1 MKPNRIHVRSLLV
14 IINLLRIKRRDYMS
28 FTHLYIKSGYSLMES
43 TITIPKLIDK
53 AKREKYEALALTD
66 VGVLYGVISFYQ
78 ACIANGIKPIIGLTV
93 MIKDEQLNETVPC
106 ILLAKDN
113 EGYKQLIALSTNIN
127 TNGNAEVKKSLLK
140 TYTNNIV
147 GILPATSFMEK
158 SSSEELMTY
167 ISSWSSLFSR
177 DDFYVGVDRR
187 SLDIIQSLQSL
198 SIPLTGIQEVRYL
211 HENDDIAYDCLQS
224 IRYGEKWDGTKINPK
239 NKQLHFSTKEEM
251 ESLFQYIA
259 PEALANTERI
269 KEKCNLEIDMNERYI
284 PSFPVP
290 NSLTADDYL
299 KQLCNSKID
308 ERYKERDDQIINR
321 LNYELEIIQSM
332 NYSDY
337 FLIVADF
344 IQYAKDNQIAV
355 GPGRGSSA
363 GSIVAYLLGITEVDP
378 LEYNLLFE
386 RFLNPERLS
395 MPDIDVDFSDVRRD
409 EVIDYVREKYGQD
422 HVAQII
428 TFGTFAARSVLRE
441 LMKALDIH
449 EMDMNYVMREIPSQ
463 SNRTLTEIL
472 QEKEELKAYVK
483 QSPKLKLLFSIAVKI
498 EGIPRNIS
506 THAAGVVISK
516 KKLTNHIPLTTGTN
530 QTYLTQYA
538 MGELETIGLLKMDF
552 LGLRN
557 LSLIEKV
564 NKAITYSKHR
574 PLQLDDI
581 PEQDEAT
588 YQLLRKGHTN
598 GVFQLESDGMKKVL
612 QDLMPSTFE
621 DIVAVNA
628 LYRPGPMDF
637 IPVYIR
643 RKKNLEPV
651 SFPHPDLKP
660 ILSKTYGVLVYQEQI
675 MQIANTIAGFT
686 LGEADI
692 LRRAVS
698 KKKESDIYKQKQVFI
713 TGCINNGYD
722 KEVADEI
729 FSWIVRFANYGFPR
743 SHAVAYSKISYQLA
757 YLKAHY
763 PSAFYAELIS
773 GVRNQQEKINT
784 YIQEFKKLNGNIL
797 PPDINKS
804 FGKYV
809 VERNDI
815 RMGLSAIKGIGI
827 QPIQEIIQVR
837 KEGTFKN
844 FFDFCMRVNL
854 KVVSRAII
862 ENLVLVGAF
871 DSIYSNRASL
881 LASIDQAIEQREL
894 FKEFL
899 DQPSLFQ
906 DQLEMV
912 ESYTEIE
919 DFTKIKKLSDEKE
932 LLGFYV
938 SSHPLKE
945 YRKQLRRAGKI
956 TLSHAMKLVN
966 TRKVIHAVVI
976 VDTVKVIRTKRG
988 ERMAFLTIS
997 DEESEMDA
1005 VLFPDLFR
1013 QISNK
1018 IEEGMLLQ
1026 ISGIVEDRKQRLQ
1039 LVIQSGFPFQAGDIE
1054 VHESIGEVFIR
1065 THSSKRNQV
1074 IEKLRQLAEFE
1085 PGAVSIIVY
1094 DRDLNQSYQLSENYS
1109 LRVDSKIQ
1117 KQLESFFGKENV
1129 VFKSY

>member
-1 MKPNRIHVRSLLV
+1 
-14 IINLLRIKRRDYMS
+14 MS

-53 AKREKYEALALTD
+53 AKQERQEALALTD
-66 VGVLYGVISFYQ
+66 IGVLYGAISFYK
-78 ACIANGIKPIIGLTV
+78 ACIDNGIKPIIGLTV
-93 MIKDEQLNETVPC
+93 MVKDEQLNETVPC
-106 ILLAKDN
+106 VLLAKN
-113 EGYKQLIALSTNIN
+113 NNGYQNLISLSTNIN
-127 TNGNAEVKKSLLK
+127 INGNEEVEKSLLDN
-140 TYTNNIV
+140 YTDDIV
-147 GILPATSFMEK
+147 GILPVTTGMEK
-158 SSSEELMTY
+158 VFTEELGTY
-167 ISSWSSLFSR
+167 FSSWSNLFSD
-177 DDFYVGVDRR
+177 DDFYIGVDRH
-187 SLDIIQSLQSL
+187 SLEVIQSLQSL
-198 SIPLTGIQEVRYL
+198 SIPLTSIQEVRYL
-211 HENDDIAYDCLQS
+211 HENDHIAYDCLQA
-224 IRYGEKWDGTKINPK
+224 IRYGEKWDGTEINSK
-239 NKQLHFSTKEEM
+239 NKQLHFTTEKEM
-251 ESLFQYIA
+251 EDLFQYIA

-269 KEKCNLEIDMNERYI
+269 KDKCNLEINMNERYI

-290 NSLTADDYL
+290 NSLTADSYL
-299 KQLCNSKID
+299 QQLCISKME
-308 ERYKERDDQIINR
+308 ERYKERNDQIMNR
-321 LNYELEIIQSM
+321 LNYELEVIQSM

-441 LMKALDIH
+441 LMKTLDVH
-449 EMDMNYVMREIPSQ
+449 EMDMNYVMKEIPTQ
-463 SNRTLTEIL
+463 SNRSLTDIL
-472 QEKEELKAYVK
+472 KEKEELKAYVK
-483 QSPKLKLLFSIAVKI
+483 QSSKLKLLFSIAVKL
-498 EGIPRNIS
+498 EGIPRNVS
-506 THAAGVVISK
+506 THAAGVVISEK
-516 KKLTNHIPLTTGTN
+516 NLTNHVPLTIGTN

-564 NKAITYSKHR
+564 NTAITNSRHR
-574 PLQLDDI
+574 PLQLAEI

-588 YQLLRKGHTN
+588 FQLLRKGHTN

-612 QDLMPSTFE
+612 QELMPSTFE

-637 IPVYIR
+637 IPTYIR

-651 SFPHPDLKP
+651 SYPHPDLQH

-675 MQIANTIAGFT
+675 MQIAHVIAGFT

-698 KKKESDIYKQKQVFI
+698 KKKESDMYKQKQAFI
-713 TGCINNGYD
+713 DGCINRGYK

-757 YLKAHY
+757 YMKAHY
-763 PSAFYAELIS
+763 PNAFYAELIS

-804 FGKYV
+804 YGKYA

-827 QPIQEIIQVR
+827 QPIQEILQAR
-837 KEGTFKN
+837 KDGTFKN

-854 KVVSRAII
+854 KIVSRTII
-862 ENLVLVGAF
+862 ENLVLVGVF
-871 DSIYSNRASL
+871 DSIYRNRASL
-881 LASIDQAIEQREL
+881 LASIDQAIEQKEL

-906 DQLEMV
+906 DQIEMV

-945 YRKQLRRAGKI
+945 YRKKLRSAGNI
-956 TLSHAMKLVN
+956 TLSHAKKLVN

-976 VDTVKVIRTKRG
+976 VDAMKVIRTKRG
-988 ERMAFLTIS
+988 DRMAFLTIS
-997 DEESEMDA
+997 DEELEIDA

-1018 IEEGMLLQ
+1018 VEEGMLLQ
-1026 ISGIVEDRKQRLQ
+1026 ISGVVEDRKQRLQ
-1039 LVIQSGFPFQAGDIE
+1039 IVIQSGHPFQE
-1054 VHESIGEVFIR
+1054 SELERHEPSGEVFIR

-1074 IEKLRQLAEFE
+1074 IEKLRQLAELE
-1085 PGAVSIIVY
+1085 PGEIPIIVY
-1094 DRDLNQSYQLSENYS
+1094 DRDLKQSYRLSEHYS
-1109 LRVDSKIQ
+1109 LRVDRKVQ
-1117 KQLESFFGKENV
+1117 KQLEGFFGKENV
-1129 VFKSY
+1129 AVK

>member
-1 MKPNRIHVRSLLV
+1 
-14 IINLLRIKRRDYMS
+14 MS

-43 TITIPKLIDK
+43 TITIPKLINK
-53 AKREKYEALALTD
+53 AKQENYDSLALTD

-78 ACIANGIKPIIGLTV
+78 ACISNGIKPIVGLTV
-93 MIKDEQLNETVPC
+93 MVKDEHLDEAVPC
-106 ILLAKDN
+106 ILLAKNND
-113 EGYKQLIALSTNIN
+113 GYQHLISLSTIIN
-127 TNGNAEVKKSLLK
+127 LNENKEIEKSLLNS
-140 TYTNNIV
+140 YTNNIV
-147 GILPATSFMEK
+147 GILPVSSFVKK
-158 SSSEELMTY
+158 SSTKEIMTS
-167 ISSWSSLFSR
+167 IPSWSNLFSVG
-177 DDFYVGVDRR
+177 DFYIGVDRH
-187 SLDIIQSLQSL
+187 SLDVVQSVQSI
-198 SIPLTGIQEVRYL
+198 SIPLTAIQEVRYL

-224 IRYGEKWDGTKINPK
+224 IRYGEKWNGTEINQK
-239 NKQLHFSTKEEM
+239 NKQLHFASEKEM
-251 ESLFQYIA
+251 ESIFQHIA
-259 PEALANTERI
+259 PEAIANTEKI
-269 KEKCNLEIDMNERYI
+269 KEKCNLEIDMNGRHI

-290 NSLTADDYL
+290 NGLTADDYL
-299 KQLCNSKID
+299 KQLCYSKV
-308 ERYKERDDQIINR
+308 EQCYKEPDDQIMNR
-321 LNYELEIIQSM
+321 LHYELEIIQSM

-363 GSIVAYLLGITEVDP
+363 GSIVAYVLGITEVDP
-378 LEYNLLFE
+378 IEYNLLFE

-441 LMKALDIH
+441 LMKALDVH
-449 EMDMNYVMREIPSQ
+449 EIDMNYVMREIPSQ

-472 QEKEELKAYVK
+472 QEKEELKVYVK
-483 QSPKLKLLFSIAVKI
+483 QSPKLKLLFSIAVKL
-498 EGIPRNIS
+498 EGIPRNVS

-516 KKLTNHIPLTTGTN
+516 NKLTNHVPLTTGTN

-564 NKAITYSKHR
+564 NKAITSSKHR
-574 PLQLDDI
+574 PLHLDEI
-581 PEQDEAT
+581 PEQDET
-588 YQLLRKGHTN
+588 TFQLLRKGHTN

-612 QDLMPSTFE
+612 KDLMPSTFE

-651 SFPHPDLKP
+651 SYPHPDLKP

-675 MQIANTIAGFT
+675 MQIANKIAGFT

-713 TGCINNGYD
+713 DGCINNGYE

-757 YLKAHY
+757 YMKAHY

-784 YIQEFKKLNGNIL
+784 YIQEFKRLNRNIL

-809 VERNDI
+809 VEGNDI
-815 RMGLSAIKGIGI
+815 RMGLSAINGIGI
-827 QPIQEIIQVR
+827 QPIQEIIQIR
-837 KEGTFKN
+837 KQGAFKN

-854 KVVSRAII
+854 KIVSRTII
-862 ENLVLVGAF
+862 ENLVLVGVF
-871 DSIYSNRASL
+871 DSIYNNRASL

-919 DFTKIKKLSDEKE
+919 DFTKIRKLSDEKE

-945 YRKQLRRAGKI
+945 YRKQLRQAGKI

-966 TRKVIHAVVI
+966 TRKVVHAVVI

-997 DEESEMDA
+997 DEEFEVDA
-1005 VLFPDLFR
+1005 VIFPDLFR

-1018 IEEGMLLQ
+1018 VEEGMLLQ
-1026 ISGIVEDRKQRLQ
+1026 LSGVVEDRKQRLQ
-1039 LVIQSGFPFQAGDIE
+1039 IVIQSGSPFQVNDLE
-1054 VHESIGEVFIR
+1054 EQKPSGEVFIR
-1065 THSSKRNQV
+1065 THSSRRVQV
-1074 IEKLRQLAEFE
+1074 VEKLRQLAESE
-1085 PGAVSIIVY
+1085 PGAIPIIVY
-1094 DRDLNQSYQLSENYS
+1094 DRDLNQSYRLSENYF
-1109 LRVDSKIQ
+1109 LRVDSRIQ
-1117 KQLESFFGKENV
+1117 KQLESYFGKENV
-1129 VFKSY
+1129 ALK